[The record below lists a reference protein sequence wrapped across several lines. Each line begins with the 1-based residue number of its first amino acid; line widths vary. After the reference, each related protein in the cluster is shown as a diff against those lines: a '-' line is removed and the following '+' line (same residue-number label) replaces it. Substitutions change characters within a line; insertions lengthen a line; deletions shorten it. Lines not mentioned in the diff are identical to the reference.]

1 MIKENCGIAAT
12 YLKET
17 FNAPFIL
24 YQALIALQHR
34 GQESCGI
41 STLVNNNLII
51 KKYMGLVTQCFN
63 ENVLNELKSKLGIA
77 HVRYSTTG
85 KSAIED
91 AQPFLFKEGNFE
103 MALAFNGNI
112 VNLIELRKKVKEKGY
127 NFVGNGDGE
136 LLTALVFFAIKE
148 SKDIEE
154 AVKKIMEEVEG
165 AYSAVMMTN
174 EGQVIAFRDPIGFR
188 PLIISFNKNG
198 DALLASE
205 TVAADIND
213 FNEIQTVNP
222 GELII
227 IDGEKIERKKIIQN
241 NHQHFCMFELVY
253 FSRPDSI
260 YEGKSVYE
268 IRYRLGQ
275 ELART
280 YKTDADII
288 VPIPDTSRPAA
299 EAISRETGIPV
310 VEGLIKNRYIGRTFI
325 MPSQKERERTVK
337 LKLNP
342 IKPLIKDKKVLL
354 IDDSI
359 VRGTTIKNIIEIIRK
374 AGAKK
379 VEVWITCPP
388 IISPCFYGID
398 IAIHGE
404 LIASNKKVE
413 EIAKEIGADRLCY
426 QTLEGLIRATGMEER
441 LCLSCLTGIYPTP
454 LAQRLANMLKDKK
467 IQQRY
472 WEVDVAQ
479 IL

>member
-12 YLKET
+12 YLKE
-17 FNAPFIL
+17 FNEAPFVL
-24 YQALIALQHR
+24 YKALLALQHR

-41 STLVNNNLII
+41 STVI
-51 KKYMGLVTQCFN
+51 KENIHVKKFMGLITQNFN
-63 ENVLNELKSKLGIA
+63 EETLKELSSPLGIG

-85 KSAIED
+85 KSTIED
-91 AQPFLFKEGNFE
+91 AQPCLIKEGNFE
-103 MALAFNGNI
+103 IALAFNGNI
-112 VNLIELRKKVKEKGY
+112 VNLLELRKKIKEWGY
-127 NFVGNGDGE
+127 KFIGNGDGE
-136 LLTALVFFAIKE
+136 LLTALVFYAIKE
-148 SKDIEE
+148 KRDFEKAINL
-154 AVKKIMEEVEG
+154 VMEEVEG
-165 AYSAVMMTN
+165 AYSVVMITN
-174 EGQVIAFRDPIGFR
+174 QGQLIAFRDPIGFR
-188 PLIISFNKNG
+188 PLIISFNKNK
-198 DALLASE
+198 DVLLASE

-213 FNEIQTVNP
+213 FNETQTVKP

-227 IDGEKIERKKIIQN
+227 IENDKIERKTIIQN
-241 NHQHFCMFELVY
+241 NQHHFCMFELVY

-260 YEGKSVYE
+260 YEGMSVYE
-268 IRYRLGQ
+268 IRYKLGQ
-275 ELART
+275 ELAKT

-325 MPSQKERERTVK
+325 MPSQKEREKTVK

-342 IKPLIKDKKVLL
+342 IQNIINGKKVLL
-354 IDDSI
+354 VDDSI
-359 VRGTTIKNIIEIIRK
+359 VRGTTIKNIIETLRK

-404 LIASNKKVE
+404 LIAADKKVE
-413 EIAKEIGADRLCY
+413 EIAKEIGADKLCY
-426 QTLEGLIRATGMEER
+426 QTIEGLIRDTGMEGK
-441 LCLSCLTGIYPTP
+441 LCLACLTGIYPTN
-454 LAQRLANMLKDKK
+454 LAQKLADMLKNKR

-472 WEVDVAQ
+472 WEVDLTQVV
-479 IL
+479 